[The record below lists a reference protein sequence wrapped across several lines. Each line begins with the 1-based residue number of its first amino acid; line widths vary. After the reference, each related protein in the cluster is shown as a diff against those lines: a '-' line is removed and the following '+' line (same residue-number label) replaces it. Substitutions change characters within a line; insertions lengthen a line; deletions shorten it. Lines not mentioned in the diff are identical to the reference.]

1 MQTAKMKEGETK
13 KKKNPQNKINHVH
26 DELLLLYISE

>member
-13 KKKNPQNKINHVH
+13 KKNPQDKINHVH